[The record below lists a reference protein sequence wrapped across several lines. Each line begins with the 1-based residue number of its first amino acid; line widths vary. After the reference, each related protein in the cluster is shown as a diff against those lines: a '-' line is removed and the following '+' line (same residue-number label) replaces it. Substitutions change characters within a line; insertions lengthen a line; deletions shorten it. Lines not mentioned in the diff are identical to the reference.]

1 MLNVDELHQY
11 YGGSHILRGV
21 SLEARTGE
29 VTCLLGRNGV
39 GKSTLL
45 KCLMGLIPAKT
56 GSVTWQGDVI
66 TRYKPHQ

>member
-29 VTCLLGRNGV
+29 
-39 GKSTLL
+39 
-45 KCLMGLIPAKT
+45 
-56 GSVTWQGDVI
+56 
-66 TRYKPHQ
+66 